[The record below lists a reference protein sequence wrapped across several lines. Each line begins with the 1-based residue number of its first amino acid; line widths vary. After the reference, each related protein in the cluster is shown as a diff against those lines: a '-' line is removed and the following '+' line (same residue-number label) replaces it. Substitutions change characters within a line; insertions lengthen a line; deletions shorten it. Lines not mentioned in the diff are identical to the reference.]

1 VAEAAAAAAIGEER
15 APDIARLLYGYAAM
29 WNPDER
35 RFVFVTGKGGVGK
48 TTVAAA
54 LGHALASR
62 GKRVLIAMCNAKE
75 RISTMF
81 ASPHVGPEIVAV
93 ADRVW
98 AVNIEPERAFEEYGH
113 MILKVPG
120 LYRVVFQN
128 RYVRSFLPAVP
139 GLSEWA
145 MLGKAWYHTTER
157 NARGERRFDVVLFDA
172 PATGHGLDM
181 LRVPRVILEVTP
193 PGVLRRDAE
202 LAWEMFQDER
212 ATSVVVVT
220 LPEEL
225 PVTETLELSRSIQQ
239 ELRLPLSAIVVN
251 GVVTPLFSAA
261 EREKLRPLAGVSL
274 AAPATPASVAV
285 RAAAFR
291 AERERLQAKSLER
304 LSQAS
309 ATRIVLPYLFDDAA
323 TPSAIG
329 RLAVHF

>member
-1 VAEAAAAAAIGEER
+1 
-15 APDIARLLYGYAAM
+15 M

-54 LGHALASR
+54 LGYALASR

-81 ASPHVGPEIVAV
+81 DSRPVGPEIVSV
-93 ADRVW
+93 AEKLW

-113 MILKVPG
+113 LILHSPA

-128 RYVRSFLPAVP
+128 RYVRSFLPAIP

-157 NARGERRFDVVLFDA
+157 GPDGGHRFDVVLFDA

-181 LRVPRVILEVTP
+181 LRVPRVILEVAP

-202 LAWEMFQDER
+202 LAWKMFQDDA

-225 PVTETLELSRSIQQ
+225 PVSEALELSQSIEQ
-239 ELRLPLSAIVVN
+239 ELRLPLGAIVVN
-251 GVVTPLFSAA
+251 GAITPLFSEE
-261 EREKLRPLAGVSL
+261 ERNQLAPL
-274 AAPATPASVAV
+274 AAPDRTMAADSSPAAQALHGAAV
-285 RAAAFR
+285 RAT
-291 AERERLQAKSLER
+291 RERLQAKSFER
-304 LSQAS
+304 LSQTNA
-309 ATRIVLPYLFDDAA
+309 ARITLPYLFDDAA
-323 TPSAIG
+323 TPRSIA
-329 RLAVHF
+329 RLAAHF

>member
-1 VAEAAAAAAIGEER
+1 LGRRPEVLRQR
-15 APDIARLLYGYAAM
+15 ALDIARLLYGYAAM

-62 GKRVLIAMCNAKE
+62 GKRVLIAMCKAKE

-81 ASPHVGPEIVAV
+81 ASPPIGPEIVEV

-98 AVNIEPERAFEEYGH
+98 AVNIDPERAFEEYGH

-157 NARGERRFDVVLFDA
+157 NARGEHRFDVVLFDA

-181 LRVPRVILEVTP
+181 LRVPRVILDVAP

-202 LAWEMFQDER
+202 LASAMFQDES
-212 ATSVVVVT
+212 ATSVLVVT

-225 PVTETLELSRSIQQ
+225 PVTEALELSRSVEQ
-239 ELRLPLSAIVVN
+239 ELRLPLGAVVVN
-251 GVVTPLFSAA
+251 GVITPLFSQA
-261 EREKLRPLAGVSL
+261 EREQLRPLAGASLTPSADVSPG
-274 AAPATPASVAV
+274 AAAI
-285 RAAAFR
+285 RDAAFR
-291 AERERLQAKSLER
+291 AEKERLQAKSVER

-309 ATRIVLPYLFDDAA
+309 APRIVLPYLFDDAA
-323 TPSAIG
+323 TPAAIA
-329 RLAVHF
+329 RLATHF

>member
-1 VAEAAAAAAIGEER
+1 
-15 APDIARLLYGYAAM
+15 M

-128 RYVRSFLPAVP
+128 RYARSFLPAVP
-139 GLSEWA
+139 GLAEWA
-145 MLGKAWYHTTER
+145 MLGKAWFHTTER
-157 NARGERRFDVVLFDA
+157 NARGEHRFDVVLFDA

-181 LRVPRVILEVTP
+181 LRVPRVILEVAP

-202 LAWEMFQDER
+202 LAWEMFQDE
-212 ATSVVVVT
+212 ATTAVLIVT

-225 PVTETLELSRSIQQ
+225 PVTETLELSRSIER
-239 ELRLPLSAIVVN
+239 ELRLPLGAIIVN
-251 GVVTPLFSAA
+251 GVVPPLFSEA
-261 EREKLRPLAGVSL
+261 ERAQLRPLAGL
-274 AAPATPASVAV
+274 AAPVSATPAAIAV
-285 RAAAFR
+285 RHAAFR
-291 AERERLQAKSLER
+291 AEKESVQAKSLDR
-304 LSQAS
+304 LAQA
-309 ATRIVLPYLFDDAA
+309 TVPRIALPYLFDDAA
-323 TPSAIG
+323 TPAAIA
-329 RLAVHF
+329 RLAAHF